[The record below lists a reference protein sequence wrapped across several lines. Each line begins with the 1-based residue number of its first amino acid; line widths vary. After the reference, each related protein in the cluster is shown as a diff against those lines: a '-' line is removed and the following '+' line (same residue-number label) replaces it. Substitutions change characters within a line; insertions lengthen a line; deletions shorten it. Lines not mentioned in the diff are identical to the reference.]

1 VELEFRP
8 SGTDASLLAAYEAL
22 FSACFPD
29 AGHLRGDY
37 LRWLYR
43 DNPAGGVV
51 GTDAWEGSRLV
62 AHYACVPAAASLEGS
77 DRTVLLSLN
86 TATHPDYQGR
96 GLFTR
101 LAEATYDAGARDGHA
116 LVYGVANAN
125 STPGFLRKLGF
136 SLAGP
141 LAARVGTGRVDAAAG
156 KHAEVPA
163 RNASF
168 VRRWPAADLAWRVA
182 SPARPWR
189 LGRLRDG
196 TLAAWT
202 PTGTAGICAW
212 SELGAGDATT
222 VPDARRPPW
231 LRLHLGLRPVGARGM
246 RGLWVDVPQR
256 FRSSPLNLIFRP
268 LQADAGIPDAA
279 GIRFNAIDFDAF

>member
-1 VELEFRP
+1 MDLEFRP

-29 AGHLRGDY
+29 AGHLSDPY

-43 DNPAGGVV
+43 DNPAGAVV
-51 GTDAWEGSRLV
+51 GTDAWDGPRLA
-62 AHYACVPAAASLEGS
+62 AHYACIPAAARLGGR

-101 LAEATYDAGARDGHA
+101 LAETTYEAGARDGHA

-136 SLAGP
+136 CFAGR
-141 LAARVGTGRVDAAAG
+141 LDARLGTGRIDARASGAGDDAAGDATF
-156 KHAEVPA
+156 A
-163 RNASF
+163 
-168 VRRWPAADLAWRVA
+168 RRWPATELAWRVA
-182 SPARPWR
+182 NPARGWR
-189 LGRLRDG
+189 HGRLRDG

-202 PTGTAGICAW
+202 STGTAGISAW
-212 SELGAGDATT
+212 SELGAADATT
-222 VPDARRPPW
+222 VPEAIRPPW
-231 LRLHLGLRPVGARGM
+231 LRLHLGLRPAGARGR
-246 RGLWVDVPQR
+246 RGLWVDVPGR
-256 FRSSPLNLIFRP
+256 FRSSPLNLIFRT
-268 LQADAGIPDAA
+268 LQDDASLPDVA

>member
-1 VELEFRP
+1 MNLEFRP
-8 SGTDASLLAAYEAL
+8 SGTGASLLAAYEAL
-22 FSACFPD
+22 FSACFPE

-43 DNPAGGVV
+43 DNPAGAVV
-51 GTDAWEGSRLV
+51 GTDAWDGPRLA
-62 AHYACVPAAASLEGS
+62 AHYACVPAAAGLEGR

-101 LAEATYDAGARDGHA
+101 LAEATYQAGARDGHA

-136 SLAGP
+136 SLAGR
-141 LAARVGTGRVDAAAG
+141 LEARVGTGRLDAKAVAAAEG
-156 KHAEVPA
+156 AA

-168 VRRWPAADLAWRVA
+168 ERRWPAAQLAWRVA

-189 LGRLRDG
+189 HGRLRDG

-202 PTGTAGICAW
+202 PTGTAGISAW
-212 SELGAGDATT
+212 SELGPADAAAVTE
-222 VPDARRPPW
+222 AIRPPW
-231 LRLHLGLRPVGARGM
+231 LRLHLGLRPAGARGL
-246 RGLWVDVPQR
+246 RGLWVDVPGR
-256 FRSSPLNLIFRP
+256 FRASPLNLIFRT
-268 LQADAGIPDAA
+268 LQDDASLPDAS

>member
-1 VELEFRP
+1 MNLEFRP

-43 DNPAGGVV
+43 DNPAGVVV
-51 GTDAWEGSRLV
+51 GTDAWDGPRLA
-62 AHYACVPAAASLEGS
+62 AHYACIPAAAGLEGR

-101 LAEATYDAGARDGHA
+101 LAEATYDAGERYGHA

-141 LAARVGTGRVDAAAG
+141 LDARVGAGRLDAAG
-156 KHAEVPA
+156 GREAEDAA

-168 VRRWPAADLAWRVA
+168 LRRWPAAELAWRVA
-182 SPARPWR
+182 NPVRPWR
-189 LGRLRDG
+189 HGRLRDG
-196 TLAAWT
+196 TLAAWS
-202 PTGTAGICAW
+202 PTGTAGISAW
-212 SELGAGDATT
+212 SELGAAEATT
-222 VPDARRPPW
+222 MPEAIRPPW
-231 LRLHLGLRPVGARGM
+231 LRLHLGLRPVGAR
-246 RGLWVDVPQR
+246 
-256 FRSSPLNLIFRP
+256 
-268 LQADAGIPDAA
+268 
-279 GIRFNAIDFDAF
+279 